1 MRFYC
6 SSVNKPSETRS
17 LTVVVDSLGNGYF
30 SQHSL
35 CYSKLGV
42 GRNSVYFYWPPNKNT
57 RHLNMDET
65 IEHSVCNE
73 LINTEHDKSNTM
85 NNLGD
90 GDLAHVTMDLTC
102 CHEELSPAANQINS
116 PNSSFFQGEA
126 PLNLKN
132 EMNYDQQGK
141 GACALTTQSDQLSVK
156 SPSLNSLNE
165 AGDSMM
171 RELHDKDPEDGNPC
185 SFKNVSNEESHIL
198 NGDDVDDSL
207 GLDTL
212 FDESLQCE
220 DTLRGVTDTKKRSRV
235 HVPEDDSES
244 DDDTLGLKNLFD
256 EDLRSRDAVRWV
268 AKGKHKAKLWK
279 RNKRKRKRQLSGLSD
294 DDDVDIAAVDMK
306 DSPSKLKKK
315 PKRIMPNYFIAIR
328 VSNPVIHSGVKIV
341 QDSIVSHDE
350 KLKPALIPLATLHLT
365 LLVLHLKDEE
375 KIQKATEVLHQCRTS
390 LEPVMLNSALT
401 LNFAGLNHFRHQVLF
416 VKLCGEEGIVR
427 LNTVAN
433 VVRDMFAKEGIPS
446 TDSRE
451 FSPHLTVM
459 KLTRSPKLRKRGI
472 RKIPLESYATW
483 TDFDFGEERVSSLH
497 LCSMNKKEEDGFYKC
512 VTTVKFEE
520 EHKVSEELTPH
531 PANVATAGDITL
543 VEGDKV

>member
-6 SSVNKPSETRS
+6 SGVNKPSETRS
-17 LTVVVDSLGNGYF
+17 LSVVVDSLGNGYF
-30 SQHSL
+30 CQHSF

-42 GRNSVYFYWPPNKNT
+42 GRNSVYFYWPPNKN
-57 RHLNMDET
+57 RHLNMDKT

-73 LINTEHDKSNTM
+73 LINIEHDKSNTM
-85 NNLGD
+85 DNLGD

-132 EMNYDQQGK
+132 EMNYDQQGE
-141 GACALTTQSDQLSVK
+141 GACALATQSDQLSVK

-165 AGDSMM
+165 AGG
-171 RELHDKDPEDGNPC
+171 KDPEDGDPC
-185 SFKNVSNEESHIL
+185 SLKNVSNEESHIL
-198 NGDDVDDSL
+198 NGDDDDDSL

-220 DTLRGVTDTKKRSRV
+220 DTLRGVTDTRKRSRV
-235 HVPEDDSES
+235 YVPEDDSES

-256 EDLRSRDAVRWV
+256 EDLQSRDAVRWV

-279 RNKRKRKRQLSGLSD
+279 RNKRKRKRQLSGFSD
-294 DDDVDIAAVDMK
+294 DDDVDMAAVDMK

-341 QDSIVSHDE
+341 QDSVVSHDE
-350 KLKPALIPLATLHLT
+350 KLMPALIPLATLHLT
-365 LLVLHLKDEE
+365 LLVLHLEDEE

-390 LEPVMLNSALT
+390 LEPVLLNSALT
-401 LNFAGLNHFRHQVLF
+401 LNFAGLDNFRHQVLF

-433 VVRDMFAKEGIPS
+433 VVRDTFAKEGIPS

-483 TDFDFGEERVSSLH
+483 TDFDFGEERVTSLH

-512 VTTVKFEE
+512 VTTIKFEDQ
-520 EHKVSEELTPH
+520 HKVSEELTPQ
-531 PANVATAGDITL
+531 PVNVATAGDITL
-543 VEGDKV
+543 VEGDNV

>member
-6 SSVNKPSETRS
+6 SGVNKPSETRS
-17 LTVVVDSLGNGYF
+17 LSVVVDSLGNGYF
-30 SQHSL
+30 CQHSF

-42 GRNSVYFYWPPNKNT
+42 GRNSVYFYWPPNKN
-57 RHLNMDET
+57 RHLNMDKT
-65 IEHSVCNE
+65 IEHSVCSE
-73 LINTEHDKSNTM
+73 LINIEHDKSNTM
-85 NNLGD
+85 DNLGD

-102 CHEELSPAANQINS
+102 CHEELSPAVNQINS
-116 PNSSFFQGEA
+116 PNSSFFQGEIL
-126 PLNLKN
+126 LNVKN
-132 EMNYDQQGK
+132 EMNYDQQGE
-141 GACALTTQSDQLSVK
+141 GACALVTQSDQLPMK
-156 SPSLNSLNE
+156 STSLNSPNE
-165 AGDSMM
+165 AGDSVM
-171 RELHDKDPEDGNPC
+171 RELYDNDPENGNPC
-185 SFKNVSNEESHIL
+185 SFKESHIL
-198 NGDDVDDSL
+198 NDDDDDSL

-220 DTLRGVTDTKKRSRV
+220 DTLRGVTDTRKRSRV
-235 HVPEDDSES
+235 YVLEDDSES

-256 EDLRSRDAVRWV
+256 EDLQKSRDAVRWV

-279 RNKRKRKRQLSGLSD
+279 RNKRKRKRQLSGFSD

-341 QDSIVSHDE
+341 QDSVVSHNE
-350 KLKPALIPLATLHLT
+350 KLMPALIPLATLHLT
-365 LLVLHLKDEE
+365 LLVLHLEDEE

-390 LEPVMLNSALT
+390 LEPVLLNSALT
-401 LNFAGLNHFRHQVLF
+401 LNFAGLDNFRHQVLF

-433 VVRDMFAKEGIPS
+433 VVRDTFAKEGIPS
-446 TDSRE
+446 TDSRD

-483 TDFDFGEERVSSLH
+483 TDFDFGEERVTSLH

-512 VTTVKFEE
+512 VTTIKFEDQ
-520 EHKVSEELTPH
+520 HKVSEEYY
-531 PANVATAGDITL
+531 
-543 VEGDKV
+543 

>member
-6 SSVNKPSETRS
+6 SGVNKPSETRS
-17 LTVVVDSLGNGYF
+17 LSVVVDSLGNGYF
-30 SQHSL
+30 CQHSF

-42 GRNSVYFYWPPNKNT
+42 GRNSVYFYWPPNKN
-57 RHLNMDET
+57 RHLNMDKT

-73 LINTEHDKSNTM
+73 LINIEHDKSNTM
-85 NNLGD
+85 DNLGD

-102 CHEELSPAANQINS
+102 CHEELSPAVNQINS
-116 PNSSFFQGEA
+116 PNSSFFQGEIL
-126 PLNLKN
+126 PNVKN
-132 EMNYDQQGK
+132 EMNYDQQGE
-141 GACALTTQSDQLSVK
+141 GACALVMQSDQLPVK
-156 SPSLNSLNE
+156 STCLNSPNE

-171 RELHDKDPEDGNPC
+171 RELYDNDPENGNPC
-185 SFKNVSNEESHIL
+185 SFKNVSNEDSHIL
-198 NGDDVDDSL
+198 NDDDDDSL

-220 DTLRGVTDTKKRSRV
+220 DTSRGVTDTRKRSRV
-235 HVPEDDSES
+235 YVLEDDSES

-256 EDLRSRDAVRWV
+256 EDLQKSRDAVRWV

-328 VSNPVIHSGVKIV
+328 VSNPLIHSGVKIV

-365 LLVLHLKDEE
+365 LLVLHLEDEE
-375 KIQKATEVLHQCRTS
+375 KIQKAIEVLHQCRTS

-433 VVRDMFAKEGIPS
+433 VVRDTFAKEGIPS
-446 TDSRE
+446 TDSRD

-483 TDFDFGEERVSSLH
+483 TDFDFGEERVTSLH

-512 VTTVKFEE
+512 VTTIKFEDQ
-520 EHKVSEELTPH
+520 HKVSEELTPQ
-531 PANVATAGDITL
+531 PVNVATAGDITL
-543 VEGDKV
+543 GEGDNV

>member
-6 SSVNKPSETRS
+6 SGVNKPSETRS
-17 LTVVVDSLGNGYF
+17 LSVVVDSLGNGYF
-30 SQHSL
+30 CQHSF

-42 GRNSVYFYWPPNKNT
+42 GRNSVYFYWPPNKN
-57 RHLNMDET
+57 RHLNMDKT
-65 IEHSVCNE
+65 IEHSGCNE
-73 LINTEHDKSNTM
+73 LINIEHDKSNTM
-85 NNLGD
+85 DNLGD

-132 EMNYDQQGK
+132 EMNYDQQGE
-141 GACALTTQSDQLSVK
+141 GACALATQSDQLSVK

-165 AGDSMM
+165 AGD
-171 RELHDKDPEDGNPC
+171 KDPEDGDPC
-185 SFKNVSNEESHIL
+185 SLKNVSNEESHIL
-198 NGDDVDDSL
+198 NGDDDDDSL

-220 DTLRGVTDTKKRSRV
+220 DTLRGVTDTRKRSRV
-235 HVPEDDSES
+235 YVPEDDSES

-256 EDLRSRDAVRWV
+256 EDLQSRDAVRWV

-341 QDSIVSHDE
+341 QDSVVSHNE
-350 KLKPALIPLATLHLT
+350 KLMPALIPLATLHLT
-365 LLVLHLKDEE
+365 LLVLHLEDEE

-390 LEPVMLNSALT
+390 LEPVLLNSALT
-401 LNFAGLNHFRHQVLF
+401 LNFAGLDNFRHQVLF

-433 VVRDMFAKEGIPS
+433 VVRDTFAKEGIPS
-446 TDSRE
+446 TDSRD

-459 KLTRSPKLRKRGI
+459 KLTCSPKLRKRGI

-483 TDFDFGEERVSSLH
+483 TDFDFGEERVTSLH

-512 VTTVKFEE
+512 VTTIKFEDQ
-520 EHKVSEELTPH
+520 HKVSEELTPQ
-531 PANVATAGDITL
+531 PVNVATAGDITL
-543 VEGDKV
+543 VEGDNV

>member
-6 SSVNKPSETRS
+6 SGVNKPSETRS
-17 LTVVVDSLGNGYF
+17 LSVVVDSLGNGYF
-30 SQHSL
+30 CQHSF

-42 GRNSVYFYWPPNKNT
+42 GRNSVYFYWPPNKN
-57 RHLNMDET
+57 RHLNMDKT
-65 IEHSVCNE
+65 IEHSGCNE
-73 LINTEHDKSNTM
+73 LINIEHDKSNTM
-85 NNLGD
+85 DNLGD

-132 EMNYDQQGK
+132 EMNYDQQGE
-141 GACALTTQSDQLSVK
+141 GACALATQSDQLSVK

-165 AGDSMM
+165 AGD
-171 RELHDKDPEDGNPC
+171 KDPEDGDLC
-185 SFKNVSNEESHIL
+185 SLKNVSSEESHIL
-198 NGDDVDDSL
+198 NGDDDDDSL

-220 DTLRGVTDTKKRSRV
+220 DTLRGVTDTRKRSRV
-235 HVPEDDSES
+235 YVPEDDSES

-256 EDLRSRDAVRWV
+256 EDLQSRDAVRWV

-279 RNKRKRKRQLSGLSD
+279 RNKRKRKRQLSGFSD
-294 DDDVDIAAVDMK
+294 DDDVDMAAVDMK

-341 QDSIVSHDE
+341 QDSVVSHDE
-350 KLKPALIPLATLHLT
+350 KLMPALIPLATLHLT
-365 LLVLHLKDEE
+365 LLVLHLEDEE

-390 LEPVMLNSALT
+390 LEPVLLNSALT
-401 LNFAGLNHFRHQVLF
+401 LNFAGLDNFRHQVLF

-433 VVRDMFAKEGIPS
+433 VVRDTFAKEGIPS

-512 VTTVKFEE
+512 VTTIKFEDQ
-520 EHKVSEELTPH
+520 HKVTEELTPQ
-531 PANVATAGDITL
+531 PVNVATAGDITL
-543 VEGDKV
+543 VEGDNV

>member
-6 SSVNKPSETRS
+6 SGVNKPSETRS
-17 LTVVVDSLGNGYF
+17 LSVVVDSLGNGYF
-30 SQHSL
+30 CQHSF
-35 CYSKLGV
+35 CYSKLGI
-42 GRNSVYFYWPPNKNT
+42 GRNSVYFYWPPNKN
-57 RHLNMDET
+57 RRLNMDKT

-85 NNLGD
+85 DNLGD

-132 EMNYDQQGK
+132 ESMNYDQQGE
-141 GACALTTQSDQLSVK
+141 GACALATQSDQLSVK

-165 AGDSMM
+165 AGD
-171 RELHDKDPEDGNPC
+171 KDPEDGDPC
-185 SFKNVSNEESHIL
+185 SLKNVSNEESHIL
-198 NGDDVDDSL
+198 NGDDDDDSL

-220 DTLRGVTDTKKRSRV
+220 DTLRGVTDTRKRSRV
-235 HVPEDDSES
+235 YVPEDDSES

-256 EDLRSRDAVRWV
+256 EDLQSRDAVRWV

-279 RNKRKRKRQLSGLSD
+279 RNKRKRKRQLSGFSD
-294 DDDVDIAAVDMK
+294 DDDVDMAAVDMK

-341 QDSIVSHDE
+341 QDSVVSHDE
-350 KLKPALIPLATLHLT
+350 KLMPALIPLATLHLT
-365 LLVLHLKDEE
+365 LLVLHLEDEE

-390 LEPVMLNSALT
+390 LEPVLLNSALT
-401 LNFAGLNHFRHQVLF
+401 LNFAGLDNFRHQVLF

-433 VVRDMFAKEGIPS
+433 VVRDTFAKEGIPS

-512 VTTVKFEE
+512 VTTIKFEDQ
-520 EHKVSEELTPH
+520 HKVTEELTPQ
-531 PANVATAGDITL
+531 PVNVATAGDITL
-543 VEGDKV
+543 VEGDNV

>member
-6 SSVNKPSETRS
+6 SGVNKPSETRS
-17 LTVVVDSLGNGYF
+17 LSLVVDSLGNGYF
-30 SQHSL
+30 CQHSF
-35 CYSKLGV
+35 CYSKLGI
-42 GRNSVYFYWPPNKNT
+42 GRNSVYFYWPPNKN
-57 RHLNMDET
+57 RHLNMDKT

-85 NNLGD
+85 DNLGD

-102 CHEELSPAANQINS
+102 RHEELSPAVNQINS
-116 PNSSFFQGEA
+116 PNSSFFQGEIL
-126 PLNLKN
+126 PNVKN
-132 EMNYDQQGK
+132 EMNYDQQGE
-141 GACALTTQSDQLSVK
+141 GACALATQSDQLSVK

-165 AGDSMM
+165 AGD
-171 RELHDKDPEDGNPC
+171 KDPEDGDPC
-185 SFKNVSNEESHIL
+185 SLKNVSNEESHIL
-198 NGDDVDDSL
+198 NGDDDDDSL

-220 DTLRGVTDTKKRSRV
+220 DTLRGVTDTRKRSRV
-235 HVPEDDSES
+235 YVLEDDSES

-256 EDLRSRDAVRWV
+256 EDLQSRDAVRWV

-279 RNKRKRKRQLSGLSD
+279 RNKRKRKRQLSGFSD
-294 DDDVDIAAVDMK
+294 DDDVDMAAVDMK

-341 QDSIVSHDE
+341 QDSVVSHDE
-350 KLKPALIPLATLHLT
+350 KLMPALIPLATLHLT
-365 LLVLHLKDEE
+365 LLVLHLEDEE

-390 LEPVMLNSALT
+390 LEPVLLNSALT
-401 LNFAGLNHFRHQVLF
+401 LNFAGLENFRHQVLF

-433 VVRDMFAKEGIPS
+433 VVRDTFAKEGIPS

-512 VTTVKFEE
+512 VTTIKFEDQ
-520 EHKVSEELTPH
+520 HKVTEELTPQ
-531 PANVATAGDITL
+531 PVNVATAGDITL
-543 VEGDKV
+543 VEGDNV

>member
-1 MRFYC
+1 MRFSC
-6 SSVNKPSETRS
+6 SSVNKSSETRS

-57 RHLNMDET
+57 RHLNMDKA

-73 LINTEHDKSNTM
+73 LINTEHDQSNTM

-102 CHEELSPAANQINS
+102 CHEELSPAVNQINS

-126 PLNLKN
+126 PLNLKS
-132 EMNYDQQGK
+132 EMNYDQQGE

-156 SPSLNSLNE
+156 SPSLNSPNE

-171 RELHDKDPEDGNPC
+171 GELYDKDPENGDPC
-185 SFKNVSNEESHIL
+185 IFENVSNEERHIL
-198 NGDDVDDSL
+198 DDDDDDSL

-220 DTLRGVTDTKKRSRV
+220 DMLRGVTDTRKRLRV
-235 HVPEDDSES
+235 YVPEDDSES
-244 DDDTLGLKNLFD
+244 DDDTLGLKNLFE
-256 EDLRSRDAVRWV
+256 EDLQSRDAVRWV

-294 DDDVDIAAVDMK
+294 DDDIDIATVSMK
-306 DSPSKLKKK
+306 DSSSKLRKK
-315 PKRIMPNYFIAIR
+315 PKRIVPNYFIAIR

-350 KLKPALIPLATLHLT
+350 NLKPALIPLATLHLT
-365 LLVLHLKDEE
+365 LLVLHLEDEE

-390 LEPVMLNSALT
+390 LEPVLLNSALT
-401 LNFAGLNHFRHQVLF
+401 LNFAGLDNFRHQVLF
-416 VKLCGEEGIVR
+416 VKLCGEERIVR

-433 VVRDMFAKEGIPS
+433 VVRDTFAKEGIPS

-472 RKIPLESYATW
+472 RKIPSESYATW
-483 TDFDFGEERVSSLH
+483 TDFDFGGR
-497 LCSMNKKEEDGFYKC
+497 
-512 VTTVKFEE
+512 
-520 EHKVSEELTPH
+520 
-531 PANVATAGDITL
+531 AG
-543 VEGDKV
+543 E

>member
-6 SSVNKPSETRS
+6 SGVNKPSETRS
-17 LTVVVDSLGNGYF
+17 LSVVVDSLGNGYF
-30 SQHSL
+30 CQHSF

-42 GRNSVYFYWPPNKNT
+42 GRNSVYFYWPPNKN
-57 RHLNMDET
+57 RHLNMDKT
-65 IEHSVCNE
+65 IEHSGCNE
-73 LINTEHDKSNTM
+73 LINIEHDKSNTM
-85 NNLGD
+85 DNLGD

-132 EMNYDQQGK
+132 EMNYDQQGE
-141 GACALTTQSDQLSVK
+141 GACALATQSDQLSVK

-165 AGDSMM
+165 AGD
-171 RELHDKDPEDGNPC
+171 KDPEDGDPC
-185 SFKNVSNEESHIL
+185 SLKNVSNEESHIL
-198 NGDDVDDSL
+198 NGDDDDDSL

-220 DTLRGVTDTKKRSRV
+220 DTLRGVTDTRKRSRV
-235 HVPEDDSES
+235 YVPEDDSES

-256 EDLRSRDAVRWV
+256 EDLQSRDAVRWV

-279 RNKRKRKRQLSGLSD
+279 RNKRKRKRQLSGFSD
-294 DDDVDIAAVDMK
+294 DDDVDMAAVDMK

-341 QDSIVSHDE
+341 QDSVVSHNE
-350 KLKPALIPLATLHLT
+350 KLMPALIPLATLHLT
-365 LLVLHLKDEE
+365 LLVLHLEDEE

-390 LEPVMLNSALT
+390 LEPVLLNSALT
-401 LNFAGLNHFRHQVLF
+401 LNFAGLDNFRHQVLF

-433 VVRDMFAKEGIPS
+433 VVRDTFAKEGIPS
-446 TDSRE
+446 TDSRD

-483 TDFDFGEERVSSLH
+483 TDFDFGEERVTSLH

-512 VTTVKFEE
+512 VTTIKFEDQ
-520 EHKVSEELTPH
+520 HKVSEELTPQ
-531 PANVATAGDITL
+531 PVNVATAGDITL
-543 VEGDKV
+543 VEGDNV

>member
-1 MRFYC
+1 MRFYF
-6 SSVNKPSETRS
+6 SGVNKPSETRS
-17 LTVVVDSLGNGYF
+17 LSVVVDSLGNGYF
-30 SQHSL
+30 CQHSF

-42 GRNSVYFYWPPNKNT
+42 GRNSVYFYWPPNKN
-57 RHLNMDET
+57 RHLNMDKT
-65 IEHSVCNE
+65 IEHSGCNE
-73 LINTEHDKSNTM
+73 LINIEHDKSNTM
-85 NNLGD
+85 DNLGD

-132 EMNYDQQGK
+132 EMNYDQQGE
-141 GACALTTQSDQLSVK
+141 GACALATQSDQLSVK

-165 AGDSMM
+165 AGD
-171 RELHDKDPEDGNPC
+171 KDPEDGDPC
-185 SFKNVSNEESHIL
+185 SLKNVSNEESHIL
-198 NGDDVDDSL
+198 NGDDDDDSL

-220 DTLRGVTDTKKRSRV
+220 DTLRGVTDTRKRSRV
-235 HVPEDDSES
+235 YVPEDDSES

-256 EDLRSRDAVRWV
+256 EDLQSRDAVRWV

-279 RNKRKRKRQLSGLSD
+279 RNKRKRKRQLSGFSD
-294 DDDVDIAAVDMK
+294 DDDVDMAAVDMK

-341 QDSIVSHDE
+341 QDSVVSHNE
-350 KLKPALIPLATLHLT
+350 KLMPALIPLATLHLT
-365 LLVLHLKDEE
+365 LLVLHLEDEE

-390 LEPVMLNSALT
+390 LEPVLLNSALT
-401 LNFAGLNHFRHQVLF
+401 LNFAGLDNFRHQVLF

-433 VVRDMFAKEGIPS
+433 VVRDTFAKEGIPS
-446 TDSRE
+446 TDSRD

-483 TDFDFGEERVSSLH
+483 TDFDFGEERVTSLH

-512 VTTVKFEE
+512 VTTIKFEDQ
-520 EHKVSEELTPH
+520 HKVSEELTPQ
-531 PANVATAGDITL
+531 PVNVATAGDITL
-543 VEGDKV
+543 VEGDNV

>member
-1 MRFYC
+1 MRFSC
-6 SSVNKPSETRS
+6 SSVNKSSETRS

-35 CYSKLGV
+35 CYSMLGV

-57 RHLNMDET
+57 RHLNMDKA

-73 LINTEHDKSNTM
+73 LINTEHDQSNTM

-126 PLNLKN
+126 PLNLKS
-132 EMNYDQQGK
+132 EMNYDQQGE

-156 SPSLNSLNE
+156 SPSLNSPNE

-171 RELHDKDPEDGNPC
+171 GELYDKDPENGDPC
-185 SFKNVSNEESHIL
+185 IFENVSNEERHIL
-198 NGDDVDDSL
+198 DDDDDDSL

-212 FDESLQCE
+212 FDESLQRE
-220 DTLRGVTDTKKRSRV
+220 DMLRGVTDTRKRLRV
-235 HVPEDDSES
+235 YVPEDDSES

-256 EDLRSRDAVRWV
+256 EDLQSRDAVRWV

-294 DDDVDIAAVDMK
+294 DDDVDIATVNMK
-306 DSPSKLKKK
+306 DSSSKLRKK
-315 PKRIMPNYFIAIR
+315 PKRIVPNYFIAIR

-350 KLKPALIPLATLHLT
+350 NLKPALIPLATLHLT
-365 LLVLHLKDEE
+365 LLVLHLEDEE

-390 LEPVMLNSALT
+390 LEPVLLNSALT
-401 LNFAGLNHFRHQVLF
+401 LNFAGLDNFRHQVLF
-416 VKLCGEEGIVR
+416 VKLCGEERIVR

-433 VVRDMFAKEGIPS
+433 VVRDTFAKEGIPS

-472 RKIPLESYATW
+472 RKIPSESYATW

-520 EHKVSEELTPH
+520 QHKVREELTPQ
-531 PANVATAGDITL
+531 PANVATVGDITL
-543 VEGDKV
+543 VEGDNV

>member
-6 SSVNKPSETRS
+6 SGVNKPSETRS
-17 LTVVVDSLGNGYF
+17 LSVVVDSLGNGYF
-30 SQHSL
+30 CQHSF

-42 GRNSVYFYWPPNKNT
+42 GRNSVYFYWPPNKN
-57 RHLNMDET
+57 RHLNMDKT

-73 LINTEHDKSNTM
+73 LINIEHDKSNTM
-85 NNLGD
+85 DNLGD

-132 EMNYDQQGK
+132 EMNYDQQGE
-141 GACALTTQSDQLSVK
+141 GACALATQSDQLSVK

-165 AGDSMM
+165 AGG
-171 RELHDKDPEDGNPC
+171 KDPEDGDPC
-185 SFKNVSNEESHIL
+185 SLKNVSNEESHIL
-198 NGDDVDDSL
+198 NGDDDDDSL

-220 DTLRGVTDTKKRSRV
+220 DTLRGVTDTRKRSRV
-235 HVPEDDSES
+235 YVPEDDSES

-256 EDLRSRDAVRWV
+256 EDLQSRDAVRWV

-279 RNKRKRKRQLSGLSD
+279 RNKGKRKRQLSGFSD
-294 DDDVDIAAVDMK
+294 DDDVDMAAVDMK

-341 QDSIVSHDE
+341 QDSVVSHDE
-350 KLKPALIPLATLHLT
+350 KLMPALIPLATLHLT
-365 LLVLHLKDEE
+365 LLVLHLEDEE

-390 LEPVMLNSALT
+390 LEPVLLNSALT
-401 LNFAGLNHFRHQVLF
+401 LNFAGLDNFRHQVLF

-433 VVRDMFAKEGIPS
+433 VVRDAFAKEGIPS

-483 TDFDFGEERVSSLH
+483 TDFDFGEERVTSLH

-512 VTTVKFEE
+512 VTTIKFEDQ
-520 EHKVSEELTPH
+520 HKVSEELTPQ
-531 PANVATAGDITL
+531 PVNVATAGDITL
-543 VEGDKV
+543 VEGDNV

>member
-1 MRFYC
+1 
-6 SSVNKPSETRS
+6 
-17 LTVVVDSLGNGYF
+17 
-30 SQHSL
+30 
-35 CYSKLGV
+35 
-42 GRNSVYFYWPPNKNT
+42 
-57 RHLNMDET
+57 
-65 IEHSVCNE
+65 
-73 LINTEHDKSNTM
+73 M
-85 NNLGD
+85 N
-90 GDLAHVTMDLTC
+90 
-102 CHEELSPAANQINS
+102 
-116 PNSSFFQGEA
+116 
-126 PLNLKN
+126 
-132 EMNYDQQGK
+132 
-141 GACALTTQSDQLSVK
+141 
-156 SPSLNSLNE
+156 
-165 AGDSMM
+165 
-171 RELHDKDPEDGNPC
+171 
-185 SFKNVSNEESHIL
+185 
-198 NGDDVDDSL
+198 DDDDDSL

-220 DTLRGVTDTKKRSRV
+220 DTLRGVTDTRKRSRV
-235 HVPEDDSES
+235 YVLEDDSES

-256 EDLRSRDAVRWV
+256 EDLQKSRDAVRWV

-341 QDSIVSHDE
+341 QDSVVSHDE
-350 KLKPALIPLATLHLT
+350 KLMPALIPLATLHLT
-365 LLVLHLKDEE
+365 LLVLHLEDEE

-390 LEPVMLNSALT
+390 LEPVLLNSALT
-401 LNFAGLNHFRHQVLF
+401 LNFAGLDNFRHQVLF

-433 VVRDMFAKEGIPS
+433 VVRDTFAKEGIPS

-472 RKIPLESYATW
+472 KKIPLESYATW

-512 VTTVKFEE
+512 VTTIKFEDQ
-520 EHKVSEELTPH
+520 HKVTEELTPQ
-531 PANVATAGDITL
+531 PVNVATAGDITL
-543 VEGDKV
+543 VEGDNV

>member
-1 MRFYC
+1 
-6 SSVNKPSETRS
+6 
-17 LTVVVDSLGNGYF
+17 
-30 SQHSL
+30 
-35 CYSKLGV
+35 
-42 GRNSVYFYWPPNKNT
+42 
-57 RHLNMDET
+57 MDKT
-65 IEHSVCNE
+65 IKHSVCNE

-85 NNLGD
+85 DNLGD

-116 PNSSFFQGEA
+116 PNSSFFQGEVL
-126 PLNLKN
+126 LNVKN
-132 EMNYDQQGK
+132 EMNYDQQEE
-141 GACALTTQSDQLSVK
+141 GACALVTQSDQLPVK
-156 SPSLNSLNE
+156 SPSLNSPNE

-171 RELHDKDPEDGNPC
+171 RELYDNDPENGNPF
-185 SFKNVSNEESHIL
+185 SFENVSNEECDIL
-198 NGDDVDDSL
+198 NGDDDDDDDDSF

-220 DTLRGVTDTKKRSRV
+220 DTLRGVTDTRKRSRV
-235 HVPEDDSES
+235 YVPEDDSES
-244 DDDTLGLKNLFD
+244 DNDTLGLKNLFD
-256 EDLRSRDAVRWV
+256 EDLQSRDAVRWV

-279 RNKRKRKRQLSGLSD
+279 RNKRKRKKHLSGLSD
-294 DDDVDIAAVDMK
+294 DDDIDIAAVDMK
-306 DSPSKLKKK
+306 DSPSTLKKK
-315 PKRIMPNYFIAIR
+315 PKRIIPNYFIAIR

-350 KLKPALIPLATLHLT
+350 NLKPALIPLATLHLT
-365 LLVLHLKDEE
+365 LLVLHLEDEE

-390 LEPVMLNSALT
+390 LEPVLLNSALT
-401 LNFAGLNHFRHQVLF
+401 LNFAGLDNFRHQVLF

-433 VVRDMFAKEGIPS
+433 VVRDTFAKEGIPS

-483 TDFDFGEERVSSLH
+483 TDFDFGEERPV
-497 LCSMNKKEEDGFYKC
+497 
-512 VTTVKFEE
+512 
-520 EHKVSEELTPH
+520 
-531 PANVATAGDITL
+531 NVATAGDITL
-543 VEGDKV
+543 VEGSSKL

>member
-6 SSVNKPSETRS
+6 SGVNKPSETRS
-17 LTVVVDSLGNGYF
+17 LSLVVDSLGNGYF
-30 SQHSL
+30 CQHSF
-35 CYSKLGV
+35 CYSKLGI
-42 GRNSVYFYWPPNKNT
+42 GRNSVYFYWPPNKN
-57 RHLNMDET
+57 RHLNMDKT

-85 NNLGD
+85 DNLGD

-102 CHEELSPAANQINS
+102 RHEELSPAVNQINS
-116 PNSSFFQGEA
+116 PNSSFFQGEIL
-126 PLNLKN
+126 PNVKN
-132 EMNYDQQGK
+132 EMNYDQQGE
-141 GACALTTQSDQLSVK
+141 GACALATQSDQLSVK

-165 AGDSMM
+165 AGD
-171 RELHDKDPEDGNPC
+171 KDPEDGDPC
-185 SFKNVSNEESHIL
+185 SLKNVSNEEGHIL
-198 NGDDVDDSL
+198 NDDDDDSL

-220 DTLRGVTDTKKRSRV
+220 DTLRGVTDTRKRSRV
-235 HVPEDDSES
+235 YVPEGDSES
-244 DDDTLGLKNLFD
+244 DDDTVGLKNLFD
-256 EDLRSRDAVRWV
+256 EDLQSRDAVRWV
-268 AKGKHKAKLWK
+268 TKGKHKAKLWK
-279 RNKRKRKRQLSGLSD
+279 RNKRKRKRQLSGFSD
-294 DDDVDIAAVDMK
+294 DDDVDMAAVDMK

-341 QDSIVSHDE
+341 QDSVVSHDE
-350 KLKPALIPLATLHLT
+350 KLMPALIPLATLHLT
-365 LLVLHLKDEE
+365 LLVLHLEDEE

-390 LEPVMLNSALT
+390 LEPVLLNSALT
-401 LNFAGLNHFRHQVLF
+401 LNFAGLDNFRHQVLF

-433 VVRDMFAKEGIPS
+433 VVRDTFAKEGIPS
-446 TDSRE
+446 TDSRD

-483 TDFDFGEERVSSLH
+483 TDFDFGEERVTSLH

-512 VTTVKFEE
+512 VTTIKFEDQ
-520 EHKVSEELTPH
+520 HKVTEELTPQ
-531 PANVATAGDITL
+531 PVNVATAGDITL
-543 VEGDKV
+543 VEGDNV

>member
-6 SSVNKPSETRS
+6 SGVNKPSETRS
-17 LTVVVDSLGNGYF
+17 LSVVVDSLGNGYF
-30 SQHSL
+30 CQHSF

-42 GRNSVYFYWPPNKNT
+42 GRNSVYFYWPPNKN
-57 RHLNMDET
+57 RHLNMDKT
-65 IEHSVCNE
+65 IEHSGCNE
-73 LINTEHDKSNTM
+73 LINIEHDKSNTM
-85 NNLGD
+85 DNLGD

-132 EMNYDQQGK
+132 EMNYDQQGE
-141 GACALTTQSDQLSVK
+141 GACALATQSDQLSVK

-165 AGDSMM
+165 AGD
-171 RELHDKDPEDGNPC
+171 KDPEDGDPC
-185 SFKNVSNEESHIL
+185 SLKNVSNEESHIL
-198 NGDDVDDSL
+198 NGDDDDDSL

-212 FDESLQCE
+212 FDEGLQCE
-220 DTLRGVTDTKKRSRV
+220 DTLRGVTDTRKRSRV
-235 HVPEDDSES
+235 YVPEDDSES

-256 EDLRSRDAVRWV
+256 EDLQSTDAVRWV
-268 AKGKHKAKLWK
+268 AKGNHKAKLWK
-279 RNKRKRKRQLSGLSD
+279 RNNRKRKRQLSGFSD
-294 DDDVDIAAVDMK
+294 DDDVDMAAVDMK

-341 QDSIVSHDE
+341 QDSVVSHDE
-350 KLKPALIPLATLHLT
+350 KLMPALIPLATLHLT
-365 LLVLHLKDEE
+365 LLVLHLEDEE

-390 LEPVMLNSALT
+390 LEPVLLNSALT
-401 LNFAGLNHFRHQVLF
+401 LNFAGLDNFRHQVLF

-433 VVRDMFAKEGIPS
+433 VVRDTFAKEGLPS

-512 VTTVKFEE
+512 VTTIKFEDQ
-520 EHKVSEELTPH
+520 HKVTEELTPQ
-531 PANVATAGDITL
+531 PVNVATAGDITL
-543 VEGDKV
+543 VEGDNV

>member
-17 LTVVVDSLGNGYF
+17 LTVVVDRLGNGYF

-42 GRNSVYFYWPPNKNT
+42 GRKSVYFYWPPNKNT
-57 RHLNMDET
+57 RHLNMDKT

-132 EMNYDQQGK
+132 KMNYDQQGE
-141 GACALTTQSDQLSVK
+141 GACALATQSDQLSVK

-165 AGDSMM
+165 AGD
-171 RELHDKDPEDGNPC
+171 KDPEDGDPC
-185 SFKNVSNEESHIL
+185 SLKNVSNEESHIL
-198 NGDDVDDSL
+198 NGDDDDDSL

-220 DTLRGVTDTKKRSRV
+220 DTLRGVTDTRKRSRV
-235 HVPEDDSES
+235 YVPEDDSES

-256 EDLRSRDAVRWV
+256 EDLQSRDAVRWV

-341 QDSIVSHDE
+341 QDSVVSHDE
-350 KLKPALIPLATLHLT
+350 KLMPALIPLATLHLT
-365 LLVLHLKDEE
+365 LLVLHLEDEE

-390 LEPVMLNSALT
+390 LEPVLLNSALT
-401 LNFAGLNHFRHQVLF
+401 LNFAGLDNFRHQVLF

-433 VVRDMFAKEGIPS
+433 VVRDTFAKEGIPA

-472 RKIPLESYATW
+472 GKIPLESYATW

-512 VTTVKFEE
+512 VTTIKFEDQ
-520 EHKVSEELTPH
+520 HKVTEELTPQ
-531 PANVATAGDITL
+531 PVNVATAGDITL
-543 VEGDKV
+543 VEGDNV

>member
-17 LTVVVDSLGNGYF
+17 LTVVVDRLGNGYF

-42 GRNSVYFYWPPNKNT
+42 GRKSVYFYWPPNKNT
-57 RHLNMDET
+57 RHLNMDKT

-132 EMNYDQQGK
+132 EMNYDQQGE
-141 GACALTTQSDQLSVK
+141 GACALATQSDQLSVK

-165 AGDSMM
+165 AGD
-171 RELHDKDPEDGNPC
+171 KDPEDGDPC
-185 SFKNVSNEESHIL
+185 SLKNVSNEESHIL
-198 NGDDVDDSL
+198 NGDDDDDSL

-220 DTLRGVTDTKKRSRV
+220 DTLRGVTDTRKRSRV
-235 HVPEDDSES
+235 YVPEDDSES

-256 EDLRSRDAVRWV
+256 EDLQSRDAVRWV

-279 RNKRKRKRQLSGLSD
+279 RNKRKRKRQLSGFSD
-294 DDDVDIAAVDMK
+294 DDDVDMAAVDMK

-341 QDSIVSHDE
+341 QDSVVSHNE
-350 KLKPALIPLATLHLT
+350 KLMPALIPLATLHLT
-365 LLVLHLKDEE
+365 LLVLHLEDEE

-390 LEPVMLNSALT
+390 LEPVLLNSALT
-401 LNFAGLNHFRHQVLF
+401 LNFAGLDNFRHQVLF

-433 VVRDMFAKEGIPS
+433 VVRDTFAKEGIPS
-446 TDSRE
+446 TDSRD

-483 TDFDFGEERVSSLH
+483 TDFDFGEERVTSLH

-512 VTTVKFEE
+512 VTTIKFEDQ
-520 EHKVSEELTPH
+520 HKVTEELTPQ
-531 PANVATAGDITL
+531 PVNVATAGDITL
-543 VEGDKV
+543 VEGDNV

>member
-30 SQHSL
+30 SQYSL

-57 RHLNMDET
+57 RHLNMDKT

-90 GDLAHVTMDLTC
+90 KDLAHMTMDLTC
-102 CHEELSPAANQINS
+102 CQEERSPAVNQINS

-132 EMNYDQQGK
+132 EMNHDQQGE
-141 GACALTTQSDQLSVK
+141 GACALATQSDQLSVK

-171 RELHDKDPEDGNPC
+171 RELYDKDPEDGDPC
-185 SFKNVSNEESHIL
+185 SFKNVSNEGHIL
-198 NGDDVDDSL
+198 NGDDDDGSL

-220 DTLRGVTDTKKRSRV
+220 DTLRGVTDTRKRSRV
-235 HVPEDDSES
+235 YVLEDDSES

-256 EDLRSRDAVRWV
+256 EDLQSRDAVRWV

-341 QDSIVSHDE
+341 QDSVVSHDE
-350 KLKPALIPLATLHLT
+350 KLMPALIPLATLHLT
-365 LLVLHLKDEE
+365 LLVLHLEDEE

-390 LEPVMLNSALT
+390 LEPVLLNSALT
-401 LNFAGLNHFRHQVLF
+401 LNFAGLDNFRHQVLF

-433 VVRDMFAKEGIPS
+433 VVRDTFAKEGIPS

-512 VTTVKFEE
+512 VTTISILSLRISIK
-520 EHKVSEELTPH
+520 
-531 PANVATAGDITL
+531 
-543 VEGDKV
+543 

>member
-6 SSVNKPSETRS
+6 SGVNKPSETRS
-17 LTVVVDSLGNGYF
+17 LSVVVDSRLGNGYF
-30 SQHSL
+30 CQHSF

-42 GRNSVYFYWPPNKNT
+42 RRNSVYFYWPPNKN
-57 RHLNMDET
+57 RHLNIDKT
-65 IEHSVCNE
+65 IEHSVCSE
-73 LINTEHDKSNTM
+73 LINIEHDKSNTM
-85 NNLGD
+85 DNLGD

-102 CHEELSPAANQINS
+102 CHEELSPAVNQINS
-116 PNSSFFQGEA
+116 PNSSFFQGEIL
-126 PLNLKN
+126 LNVKN
-132 EMNYDQQGK
+132 EMNYDQRGE
-141 GACALTTQSDQLSVK
+141 GACTLVTQSDQLPVK
-156 SPSLNSLNE
+156 STSLINSLNE
-165 AGDSMM
+165 TGDSVM
-171 RELHDKDPEDGNPC
+171 RELYDNDPENGNPC
-185 SFKNVSNEESHIL
+185 SFKESHIL
-198 NGDDVDDSL
+198 NDDDDDSL

-220 DTLRGVTDTKKRSRV
+220 DTLRGVTDTRKRSRV
-235 HVPEDDSES
+235 YVLEDDSES

-256 EDLRSRDAVRWV
+256 EDLQSRDAVRWV
-268 AKGKHKAKLWK
+268 VKGKHKAKLWK

-294 DDDVDIAAVDMK
+294 DDDVDIAAVEVK

-315 PKRIMPNYFIAIR
+315 PKRIIPNYFIAIR
-328 VSNPVIHSGVKIV
+328 VSNPLIHSGVKIV
-341 QDSIVSHDE
+341 QDSILSHDE

-365 LLVLHLKDEE
+365 LLVLHLEDEE

-472 RKIPLESYATW
+472 SKIPLESYATW
-483 TDFDFGEERVSSLH
+483 TDFDFGEERVTSLH

-512 VTTVKFEE
+512 VTTIKFEDQ
-520 EHKVSEELTPH
+520 HKVSEELTPQ
-531 PANVATAGDITL
+531 PVNVATAGDITL
-543 VEGDKV
+543 VEGDNV

>member
-6 SSVNKPSETRS
+6 SGVNKPSETRS
-17 LTVVVDSLGNGYF
+17 LSLVVDSLGNGYF
-30 SQHSL
+30 CQHSF
-35 CYSKLGV
+35 CYSKLGI
-42 GRNSVYFYWPPNKNT
+42 GRNSVYFYWPPNKN
-57 RHLNMDET
+57 RHLNMDKT

-85 NNLGD
+85 DNLGD

-102 CHEELSPAANQINS
+102 RHEELSPAVNQINS
-116 PNSSFFQGEA
+116 PNSSFFQGEIL
-126 PLNLKN
+126 PNVKN
-132 EMNYDQQGK
+132 EMNYDQQGE
-141 GACALTTQSDQLSVK
+141 GACALATQSDQLSVK

-165 AGDSMM
+165 AGD
-171 RELHDKDPEDGNPC
+171 KDPEDGDPC
-185 SFKNVSNEESHIL
+185 SLKNVSNEESHIL
-198 NGDDVDDSL
+198 NGDDDDDSL

-220 DTLRGVTDTKKRSRV
+220 DTLRGVTDTRKRSRV
-235 HVPEDDSES
+235 YVPEDDSES

-256 EDLRSRDAVRWV
+256 EDLQSRDAVRWV

-279 RNKRKRKRQLSGLSD
+279 RNKRKRKRQLSGFSD
-294 DDDVDIAAVDMK
+294 DDDVDMAAVDMK

-341 QDSIVSHDE
+341 QDSVVSHDE
-350 KLKPALIPLATLHLT
+350 KLMPALIPLATLHLT
-365 LLVLHLKDEE
+365 LLVLHLEDEE

-390 LEPVMLNSALT
+390 LEPVLLNSALT
-401 LNFAGLNHFRHQVLF
+401 LNFAGLENFRHQVLF

-433 VVRDMFAKEGIPS
+433 VVRDTFAKEGIPS

-512 VTTVKFEE
+512 VTTIKFEDQ
-520 EHKVSEELTPH
+520 HKVTEELTPQ
-531 PANVATAGDITL
+531 PVNVATAGDITL
-543 VEGDKV
+543 VEGDNV

>member
-6 SSVNKPSETRS
+6 SSINKPSETRS
-17 LTVVVDSLGNGYF
+17 LTVVVDSLGNDYF
-30 SQHSL
+30 CQHSF
-35 CYSKLGV
+35 CYPKLGV
-42 GRNSVYFYWPPNKNT
+42 GKNSVYFYWPPSKN
-57 RHLNMDET
+57 RHLNMDKT

-85 NNLGD
+85 DNLGD

-116 PNSSFFQGEA
+116 PNSSFFHGEVL
-126 PLNLKN
+126 LNLKS
-132 EMNYDQQGK
+132 EMDYDQQGE
-141 GACALTTQSDQLSVK
+141 GACALATQSDPLSVK
-156 SPSLNSLNE
+156 SPSLNSSNE
-165 AGDSMM
+165 AGDSVMK
-171 RELHDKDPEDGNPC
+171 ELYDKDPEDGDPC
-185 SFKNVSNEESHIL
+185 SFEDVSNEESHIL
-198 NGDDVDDSL
+198 NGDDDDSL

-220 DTLRGVTDTKKRSRV
+220 DTLKGVADTRKRSRV
-235 HVPEDDSES
+235 YVPEDDSES

-256 EDLRSRDAVRWV
+256 EDLQSRDTVRWV

-279 RNKRKRKRQLSGLSD
+279 RNKRKRKRKLSGLSD
-294 DDDVDIAAVDMK
+294 DDDVNIAAVNMK
-306 DSPSKLKKK
+306 DSPSKLNKK
-315 PKRIMPNYFIAIR
+315 PKKMMPNYFIAIR
-328 VSNPVIHSGVKIV
+328 VSNPLIHSGVKIV

-365 LLVLHLKDEE
+365 LLVLHLEDEE

-433 VVRDMFAKEGIPS
+433 VVRDTFAKEGIPS

-512 VTTVKFEE
+512 VATVKFVEL
-520 EHKVSEELTPH
+520 HKVSEELTPQ

-543 VEGDKV
+543 VEGDNV

>member
-6 SSVNKPSETRS
+6 SGVNKPSETRS
-17 LTVVVDSLGNGYF
+17 LSVVVDSLGNGYF
-30 SQHSL
+30 CQHSF

-42 GRNSVYFYWPPNKNT
+42 GRNSVYFYWPPNKN
-57 RHLNMDET
+57 RHLNMDKT

-73 LINTEHDKSNTM
+73 LINIEHDKSNTM
-85 NNLGD
+85 DNLGD

-132 EMNYDQQGK
+132 EMNYDQQGE
-141 GACALTTQSDQLSVK
+141 GACALATQSDQLSVK

-165 AGDSMM
+165 AGD
-171 RELHDKDPEDGNPC
+171 KDPEDGDPC
-185 SFKNVSNEESHIL
+185 SLKNVSNEASHIL
-198 NGDDVDDSL
+198 NGDDDDDSL

-220 DTLRGVTDTKKRSRV
+220 DTLRGVTDTRKRSRV
-235 HVPEDDSES
+235 YVPEDDSES

-256 EDLRSRDAVRWV
+256 EDLQSRDAVRWV

-279 RNKRKRKRQLSGLSD
+279 RNKRKRKRQLSGFSD
-294 DDDVDIAAVDMK
+294 DDDVDMAAVDMK

-341 QDSIVSHDE
+341 QDSVVSHNE
-350 KLKPALIPLATLHLT
+350 KLMPALIPLATLHLT
-365 LLVLHLKDEE
+365 LLVLHLEDEE
-375 KIQKATEVLHQCRTS
+375 KIQKATEVLRQCRTS
-390 LEPVMLNSALT
+390 LEPVLLNSALT
-401 LNFAGLNHFRHQVLF
+401 LNFAGLDNFRHQVLF

-433 VVRDMFAKEGIPS
+433 VVRDTFAKEGIPS
-446 TDSRE
+446 TDSRD

-483 TDFDFGEERVSSLH
+483 TDFDFGEERVTSLH

-512 VTTVKFEE
+512 VTTIKFEDQ
-520 EHKVSEELTPH
+520 HKVSEELTPQ
-531 PANVATAGDITL
+531 PVNVATAGDITL
-543 VEGDKV
+543 VEGDNV

>member
-1 MRFYC
+1 
-6 SSVNKPSETRS
+6 
-17 LTVVVDSLGNGYF
+17 
-30 SQHSL
+30 
-35 CYSKLGV
+35 
-42 GRNSVYFYWPPNKNT
+42 
-57 RHLNMDET
+57 MDKT
-65 IEHSVCNE
+65 IEHSVCSK
-73 LINTEHDKSNTM
+73 LVTTEHDKSNTM
-85 NNLGD
+85 DILGD
-90 GDLAHVTMDLTC
+90 GALANVTMDLTC

-116 PNSSFFQGEA
+116 PNSSFFQGEVL
-126 PLNLKN
+126 LNLKN
-132 EMNYDQQGK
+132 EMNYDQQEE
-141 GACALTTQSDQLSVK
+141 GACALATQSDQLSVK
-156 SPSLNSLNE
+156 SPSLNSPNE
-165 AGDSMM
+165 AGNSMM
-171 RELHDKDPEDGNPC
+171 RELYDKDPEDGNPF
-185 SFKNVSNEESHIL
+185 SFENVSNEKNHIL
-198 NGDDVDDSL
+198 NGDDDDSL

-220 DTLRGVTDTKKRSRV
+220 DTLRDVTDTRKRSRV
-235 HVPEDDSES
+235 YVPEDDSES
-244 DDDTLGLKNLFD
+244 DDDSLGLKNLFD
-256 EDLRSRDAVRWV
+256 EDLQSRDAVRWV

-279 RNKRKRKRQLSGLSD
+279 RNKRKRKRQFSGLSD
-294 DDDVDIAAVDMK
+294 DDDIDIAAVDMK

-315 PKRIMPNYFIAIR
+315 PKRIIPNYFIAIR
-328 VSNPVIHSGVKIV
+328 VSNPLIHSGVKIV

-350 KLKPALIPLATLHLT
+350 KLKLALIPLATLHLT
-365 LLVLHLKDEE
+365 LLVVHLEDEE

-401 LNFAGLNHFRHQVLF
+401 LNFAGLNHFHHQVLF

-451 FSPHLTVM
+451 FSPHLTIM
-459 KLTRSPKLRKRGI
+459 KLTRSPKLRKKGI

-520 EHKVSEELTPH
+520 EHKVSEELTPQ
-531 PANVATAGDITL
+531 PANVATVGDVTL
-543 VEGDKV
+543 VEGDNV